1 VNSNSNSVKMGEVNK
16 GLENDVEKAMV
27 VPEFPLTLSVATNST
42 KNIETL
48 QEGKYV
54 TSLAL
59 Y

>member
-1 VNSNSNSVKMGEVNK
+1 MGEVNK